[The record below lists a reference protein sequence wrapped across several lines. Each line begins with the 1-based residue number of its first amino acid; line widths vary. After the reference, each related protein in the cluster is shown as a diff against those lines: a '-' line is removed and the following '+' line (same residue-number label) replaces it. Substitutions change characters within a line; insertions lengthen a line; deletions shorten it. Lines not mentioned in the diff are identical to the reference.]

1 MDDDEEWEEEEILD
15 NATFCPSC
23 EAMTA
28 HDILHEKK
36 VGDGA
41 DFKVRCTE
49 CGHVHTV
56 VFRPPPPT
64 NIPFILTDGPQ
75 SNRVVLVVDADEEF
89 VIGDVFEED
98 DMLWRIHQIELRNG
112 QHTSG
117 ETAANI
123 ARITALRTDM
133 VRVKLTLTRG
143 EDSTADVLVVPQETT
158 FTGSHLMEHNG
169 ETWRIRA
176 IHTGTGRT
184 MRGTV
189 KAPDIKRMYLHE
201 PPKGEHFAPRTPRE
215 RRQAWKEGRLG
226 FNPNPERPK
235 EHVKKGVNPNANR
248 GRSKKKK
255 RK

>member
-1 MDDDEEWEEEEILD
+1 
-15 NATFCPSC
+15 
-23 EAMTA
+23 
-28 HDILHEKK
+28 
-36 VGDGA
+36 
-41 DFKVRCTE
+41 
-49 CGHVHTV
+49 
-56 VFRPPPPT
+56 
-64 NIPFILTDGPQ
+64 
-75 SNRVVLVVDADEEF
+75 
-89 VIGDVFEED
+89 
-98 DMLWRIHQIELRNG
+98 MLWRIHQIELRTG

-176 IHTGTGRT
+176 IHTGAGRT

-189 KAPDIKRMYLHE
+189 QAPDIKRMYLHE

-226 FNPNPERPK
+226 FNPNPNDPKNTSRKASTRMPIEVVRKRRSESDHGRLVQGSKNALATWVPIVGFSLRRRMLYSYHFSPYGMYAGSVAFTQQTTAKRSSDAK
-235 EHVKKGVNPNANR
+235 EHLEFISGAFVMPGWGRIAARVIDARTHAVRRQGR
-248 GRSKKKK
+248 GA
-255 RK
+255 